1 MPGFGEIK
9 SQKKPEADKPLEQ
22 VRKLAWHTPDFS
34 VQYGKNL
41 AIVGQPMVGK
51 TILALLM
58 GYYNSDYKQ
67 DILDAGY
74 PAVVDVM
81 ETDLLPEIRKI
92 MVLETE
98 NNLLKSLNTGIEKL
112 LLKPFVERKMI
123 QVAPILIPRREV
135 KMSDGKIV
143 SLMRE
148 KIEALKEE
156 FDYAVK
162 SIVEDE
168 DEHTLFVIDSMSAY
182 KKLLDD
188 KFGLMY
194 EIISKRDSATMDGI
208 DTYKQAYY
216 ASRNTWWE
224 NLLQSKRGFKGWNV
238 DTYKESEI
246 PEHYRKPGEDD
257 FRIKWIGGTEH
268 NLDMVYRIE
277 KLPSGQRNVHILNG
291 RYDPTDPLEHEFS
304 YPLKSKMGAMPLI
317 NAMCEKLLMGED

>member
-1 MPGFGEIK
+1 MPFGDSKEK
-9 SQKKPEADKPLEQ
+9 ATQEVSNKPLEQ
-22 VRKLAWHTPDFS
+22 VRKLSWQVPDFS
-34 VQYGKNL
+34 IPYGKNL

-58 GYYNSDYKQ
+58 GYYNSEYKQ

-74 PAVVDVM
+74 PAVVEVM
-81 ETDLLPEIRKI
+81 DADLLPEIRKI

-98 NNLLKSLNTGIEKL
+98 NNLLKSINSGIEKL
-112 LLKPFVERKMI
+112 LLKPFVERRMI
-123 QVAPILIPRREV
+123 QIAPILIPRKEV
-135 KMSDGKIV
+135 RLSDGKIV

-194 EIISKRDSATMDGI
+194 EIISKRDNARMDGI

-224 NLLQSKRGFKGWNV
+224 
-238 DTYKESEI
+238 T
-246 PEHYRKPGEDD
+246 
-257 FRIKWIGGTEH
+257 
-268 NLDMVYRIE
+268 
-277 KLPSGQRNVHILNG
+277 
-291 RYDPTDPLEHEFS
+291 
-304 YPLKSKMGAMPLI
+304 
-317 NAMCEKLLMGED
+317 